1 MATLGFDARRF
12 EFDHGV
18 RLLKQGYEG
27 ARDALLKE
35 IERIRADARSYEEG
49 LANGGEWIGE
59 REDGHV
65 LWDQTDVY
73 EAETEDAHRA
83 LYEVRRAFIIALY
96 HHWER
101 SAARWLGN
109 DDARHEQLE
118 RYCASSGFGPSP
130 DLNAVR
136 CLANHLKHRPGS
148 NSDWLIKLRKK
159 HPSFLPHAQ
168 MSPFA
173 LSDADFETITTVI
186 LASGPPEPTR

>member
-1 MATLGFDARRF
+1 MAAFKFDARQF

-18 RLLKQGYEG
+18 RLLKQGYEA

-35 IERIRADARSYEEG
+35 IERIRADARAYEER
-49 LANGGEWIGE
+49 LANGGDWIGE

-65 LWDQTDVY
+65 LWEQTDVY

-109 DDARHEQLE
+109 DNASHKQLE
-118 RYCASSGFGPSP
+118 RYCASNGFGPSL

-136 CLANHLKHRPGS
+136 CLANHLKHRPGA
-148 NSDWLIKLRKK
+148 NSDWLIELREK
-159 HPSFLPHAQ
+159 HPSFLPHVQ

-173 LSDADFETITTVI
+173 LTDVDFETIATVI
-186 LASGPPEPTR
+186 LASGPPKPAR